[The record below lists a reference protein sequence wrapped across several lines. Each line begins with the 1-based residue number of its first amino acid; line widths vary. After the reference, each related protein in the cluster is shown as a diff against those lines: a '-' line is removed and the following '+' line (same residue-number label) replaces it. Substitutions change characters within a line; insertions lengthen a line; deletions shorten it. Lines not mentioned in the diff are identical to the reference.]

1 MTQTLNGARVWT
13 GTLARRKTLSRVIS
27 ETIYDL
33 PLAPGSVYLDYRDDV
48 KFQKVLFRKLE
59 SLNHAEDLPDLALR
73 LEDVITD
80 LGLRLI
86 YGTEMFDNSYS
97 EVAMQAAIAVGAG
110 TWPGEPCYWTS
121 TSWATSLA
129 SLVETGKSAYLRLLA
144 GGGPEKAP
152 ARLFSIDG
160 FLLNLLAGLVRK
172 LAILEEMYPD
182 ILDSCH

>member
-33 PLAPGSVYLDYRDDV
+33 PPAPGSVYLDYRDDV

-59 SLNHAEDLPDLALR
+59 SLNHAEDLLDLALR
-73 LEDVITD
+73 MEEVITD

-86 YGTEMFDNSYS
+86 YGTEAFDNSYS
-97 EVAMQAAIAVGAG
+97 EVSLQAAIAVGAG
-110 TWPGEPCYWTS
+110 TWPGEPCCYWTS

-129 SLVETGKSAYLRLLA
+129 SLVETGKSAYLRLLVR
-144 GGGPEKAP
+144 GGLR
-152 ARLFSIDG
+152 RLPRASSLSMSFS
-160 FLLNLLAGLVRK
+160 
-172 LAILEEMYPD
+172 
-182 ILDSCH
+182 